1 MVSTPTR
8 IETSCKTFRSVA
20 MFAGLTYTT
29 IGVGVGIALM
39 IYKSEW
45 ILDKIVRVKA
55 WVKDKFTDVS
65 KF

>member
-1 MVSTPTR
+1 M
-8 IETSCKTFRSVA
+8 IEIVV
-20 MFAGLTYTT
+20 
-29 IGVGVGIALM
+29 GVGIGIALM

-55 WVKDKFTDVS
+55 WFKEQFNDVS

>member
-1 MVSTPTR
+1 
-8 IETSCKTFRSVA
+8 

>member
-1 MVSTPTR
+1 M
-8 IETSCKTFRSVA
+8 IEIAV
-20 MFAGLTYTT
+20 
-29 IGVGVGIALM
+29 GVGIGIALM

-55 WVKDKFTDVS
+55 WAKEQFNDVS